1 MAIKT
6 NSQRVKALAYQ
17 LGGRITDKAFF
28 VHAMTQKYFS
38 DVVMSLVKKFS
49 SKDRVD
55 VKVVWDDETLS
66 AYTTY
71 RSIVANAHWN
81 VLKGLKR
88 PERFLALHGMIYHE
102 AAHILYTDQQFELL
116 CIDRIRN
123 DHVLWPEPDV
133 ECPELKRVLA
143 EGKHTGAFLK
153 IWNHMWNVLEDGYI
167 EYTFLDDYPAPRFND
182 GLMFM
187 RQLFLKQFE
196 PLSEQVKNEKKDVDK
211 LFTVLN
217 IVLEYAKYGVL
228 PVTNR
233 KEKNDERIQAVVN
246 CIPFIDDVN
255 MLGESEDHYR
265 SINNVFA
272 SLEAYLVPYL
282 ESLPDEEEAKND
294 PAGTGDGCDSNG
306 VPQELSQKLSE
317 QAEAGGMN
325 PADGDADGDNDPNAD
340 PSAMPKPIAAPR
352 NKDGQKPSE
361 AQQGQENA
369 GGGEEPGQPSEEAVN
384 EAAKAMKRLLSGM
397 SEEKAEKQLESELKG
412 ELQREE
418 STFQYGDIHNGVT
431 CTVNRHTEVSD
442 YAKQAYE
449 EIRKDVERL
458 ANTTAKGLKQ
468 VLKDRRSGGVQ
479 RGLYFGKTISPV
491 SYSRY
496 DKKYFQNKKLPTDSP
511 TLSIAVVIDESGSM
525 SGRKLEYAKVMALVV
540 YNFCMQLGI
549 RLMIVGHTAS
559 NRHVTLTN
567 YCDFG
572 GSFDNNDIYRIME
585 IQSKSCNRD
594 GYANRYAVEKLRKEQ
609 ADMKLC
615 IVISDGAPNDSGYG
629 GQAAF
634 GDLKKV
640 KRDAKNHHIDTV
652 VAAIDDDKEDIKKIY
667 GEDCFLDITDL
678 EKLPKAIIGV
688 IKKYLPR
695 Y

>member
-1 MAIKT
+1 MAYKT
-6 NSQRVKALAYQ
+6 NAQRVKALAYQ
-17 LGGRITDKAFF
+17 LGGRINDKSFF
-28 VHAMTQKYFS
+28 THPMTKKYFT
-38 DVVMSLVKKFS
+38 DVVMALVKKFS
-49 SKDRVD
+49 SKDRVQVD
-55 VKVVWDDETLS
+55 VVWDDETLS

-71 RSIVANAHWN
+71 RSIVANAHWD
-81 VLKGLKR
+81 VLKRLKR

-102 AAHILYTDQQFELL
+102 TAHILYTDVQYKLICMKKIRE
-116 CIDRIRN
+116 DR
-123 DHVLWPEPDV
+123 VLYPKPDV
-133 ECPELKRVLA
+133 ECPELDRVLS
-143 EGKHTGAFLK
+143 EGKHTEAFLK
-153 IWNHMWNVLEDGYI
+153 IWNHLRNALEDGYI

-182 GLMFM
+182 GLVFM
-187 RQLFLKQFE
+187 RQLFLKNFE
-196 PLSEQVKNEKKDVDK
+196 PLSEQIKKENNEVDK
-211 LFTVLN
+211 LFTILN
-217 IVLEYAKYGVL
+217 IILEYAKYGIL
-228 PVTNR
+228 PYENR
-233 KEKNDERIQAVVN
+233 REQNDERIQAVVN

-272 SLEAYLVPYL
+272 SLESYLVPYL

-294 PAGTGDGCDSNG
+294 PSGAGDGCDGNG

-317 QAEAGGMN
+317 QAEVGGLN
-325 PADGDADGDNDPNAD
+325 SDPNGDDGDGSDTDPVNV
-340 PSAMPKPIAAPR
+340 PMPIAKPR
-352 NKDGQKPSE
+352 NKEGRKPSE
-361 AQQGQENA
+361 AQQGKQNFGGNEQETQVTA
-369 GGGEEPGQPSEEAVN
+369 EAVN
-384 EAAKAMKRLLSGM
+384 DAAQAMKRLLNGM
-397 SEEKAEKQLESELKG
+397 SEEKAEKQLETELASQ
-412 ELQREE
+412 LQNENT
-418 STFQYGDIHNGVT
+418 TFQYGDIHNGVT
-431 CTVNRHTEVSD
+431 CTLKRKTEVSE
-442 YAKQAYE
+442 YAKNAYE
-449 EIRKDVERL
+449 SIRKDVERL

-525 SGRKLEYAKVMALVV
+525 SGRKLESAKIMALVV

-559 NRHVTLTN
+559 SGHVTLTN

-585 IQSKSCNRD
+585 IDSKSCNRD
-594 GYANRYAVEKLRKEQ
+594 GYANRYAVEKLRREQ

-629 GQAAF
+629 GGKAYE
-634 GDLKKV
+634 DIKKV

-652 VAAIDDDKEDIKKIY
+652 VAAIDDDKEDIKRIY
-667 GEDCFLDITDL
+667 GEESFLDITDL
-678 EKLPKAIIGV
+678 DKLPKAIVGV

-695 Y
+695 F

>member
-1 MAIKT
+1 MAYKT
-6 NSQRVKALAYQ
+6 NAQRVKALAYQ
-17 LGGRITDKAFF
+17 LGGRINDKSFF
-28 VHAMTQKYFS
+28 THSMTKKYFT
-38 DVVMSLVKKFS
+38 DVVKALVKKFS
-49 SKDRVD
+49 SKDRVQVD
-55 VKVVWDDETLS
+55 VVWDDETLS

-71 RSIVANAHWN
+71 RSIVANAHWD

-102 AAHILYTDQQFELL
+102 TAHILYTDVQYKLI
-116 CIDRIRN
+116 CMKKIREEQ
-123 DHVLWPEPDV
+123 VLYPKPDV
-133 ECPELKRVLA
+133 ECPELDRVLS
-143 EGKHTGAFLK
+143 EGKHTEAFLK
-153 IWNHMWNVLEDGYI
+153 IWNHLRNALEDGYI

-182 GLMFM
+182 GLVFM
-187 RQLFLKQFE
+187 RQLFLKNFE
-196 PLSEQVKNEKKDVDK
+196 PFSELIKKENNEVDK
-211 LFTVLN
+211 LFTILN
-217 IVLEYAKYGVL
+217 IILEYAKYGIL
-228 PVTNR
+228 PYENHR
-233 KEKNDERIQAVVN
+233 EQKDERIQAVVN

-272 SLEAYLVPYL
+272 SLESYLVPYL

-294 PAGTGDGCDSNG
+294 PSGAGDGCDGNG

-317 QAEAGGMN
+317 QAEVGGLN
-325 PADGDADGDNDPNAD
+325 SDPNGDDGDGSDAD
-340 PSAMPKPIAAPR
+340 PVNVPMPIAKPR
-352 NKDGQKPSE
+352 NKEGRKPSE
-361 AQQGQENA
+361 AQQGKQNFGGSEQETQVTA
-369 GGGEEPGQPSEEAVN
+369 EAVN
-384 EAAKAMKRLLSGM
+384 DAAQAMKRLLNGM
-397 SEEKAEKQLESELKG
+397 SEEKAEKQLETELASQ
-412 ELQREE
+412 LQNENT
-418 STFQYGDIHNGVT
+418 TFQYGDIHNGVT
-431 CTVNRHTEVSD
+431 CTLKRKTEVSE
-442 YAKQAYE
+442 YAKNAYE
-449 EIRKDVERL
+449 SIRKDVERL

-525 SGRKLEYAKVMALVV
+525 SGRKLESAKIMALVV

-559 NRHVTLTN
+559 SGHVTLTN

-585 IQSKSCNRD
+585 IDSKSCNRD
-594 GYANRYAVEKLRKEQ
+594 GYANRYAVEKLRREQ

-629 GQAAF
+629 GEKAYE
-634 GDLKKV
+634 DIKKV

-652 VAAIDDDKEDIKKIY
+652 VAAIDDDKEDIKRIY
-667 GEDCFLDITDL
+667 GEESFLDITDL
-678 EKLPKAIIGV
+678 DKLPKAIVGV

-695 Y
+695 F

>member
-1 MAIKT
+1 MAYKT
-6 NSQRVKALAYQ
+6 NAQRVKALAYQ
-17 LGGRITDKAFF
+17 LGGRINDKSFF
-28 VHAMTQKYFS
+28 THAMTKKYFS
-38 DVVMSLVKKFS
+38 DVVMTLIKKFS
-49 SKDRVD
+49 SKDRVQVD
-55 VKVVWDDETLS
+55 VVWDDETLS

-71 RSIVANAHWN
+71 RSIVANAHWD

-102 AAHILYTDQQFELL
+102 TAHILYTDVQYKLI
-116 CIDRIRN
+116 CMRKIRE
-123 DHVLWPEPDV
+123 DQVLYPKPDV
-133 ECPELKRVLA
+133 ECPELDRVLS
-143 EGKHTGAFLK
+143 EGKHTEAFLK
-153 IWNHMWNVLEDGYI
+153 IWNHLRNALEDGYI

-182 GLMFM
+182 GLVFM
-187 RQLFLKQFE
+187 RQLFLKNFE
-196 PLSEQVKNEKKDVDK
+196 PLSEQIKKENNEVDK
-211 LFTVLN
+211 LFTILN
-217 IVLEYAKYGVL
+217 IILEYAKYGIL
-228 PVTNR
+228 PYENR
-233 KEKNDERIQAVVN
+233 REQNDERIQAVVN

-272 SLEAYLVPYL
+272 SLESYLVPYL

-294 PAGTGDGCDSNG
+294 PSGAGDGCDGNG

-317 QAEAGGMN
+317 QAEVGGLN
-325 PADGDADGDNDPNAD
+325 SDPNGDDGDGSDAD
-340 PSAMPKPIAAPR
+340 PVNVPMPIAKPR
-352 NKDGQKPSE
+352 NKEGRKPSE
-361 AQQGQENA
+361 AQQGKQNFGGNEQETQVTA
-369 GGGEEPGQPSEEAVN
+369 EAVN
-384 EAAKAMKRLLSGM
+384 DAAQAMKRLLNGM
-397 SEEKAEKQLESELKG
+397 SEEKAEKQLET
-412 ELQREE
+412 ELQSQLQSENT
-418 STFQYGDIHNGVT
+418 TFQYGDIHNGVT
-431 CTVNRHTEVSD
+431 CTLKRKTEVSE
-442 YAKQAYE
+442 YAKNAYE
-449 EIRKDVERL
+449 SIREDVERL

-525 SGRKLEYAKVMALVV
+525 SGRKLESAKIMALVV

-559 NRHVTLTN
+559 GGHVTLTN

-585 IQSKSCNRD
+585 IDSKSCNRD
-594 GYANRYAVEKLRKEQ
+594 GYANRYAVEKLRREQ

-629 GQAAF
+629 GEKAYE
-634 GDLKKV
+634 DIKKV

-652 VAAIDDDKEDIKKIY
+652 VAAIDDDKEDIKRIY
-667 GEDCFLDITDL
+667 GEESFLDITDL
-678 EKLPKAIIGV
+678 DKLPKAIVGV

-695 Y
+695 F

>member
-1 MAIKT
+1 MAYKT
-6 NSQRVKALAYQ
+6 NAQRVKALAYQ
-17 LGGRITDKAFF
+17 LGGRINDKSFF
-28 VHAMTQKYFS
+28 THTMTKKYFS
-38 DVVMSLVKKFS
+38 DVVMTLIKKFS
-49 SKDRVD
+49 SKDRVQVD
-55 VKVVWDDETLS
+55 VVWDDETLS

-71 RSIVANAHWN
+71 RSIVANARWD

-102 AAHILYTDQQFELL
+102 TAHILYTDVQYKLI
-116 CIDRIRN
+116 CMKKIRE
-123 DHVLWPEPDV
+123 DQVLYPKPDV
-133 ECPELKRVLA
+133 ECPELERVLS
-143 EGKHTGAFLK
+143 EGKHTEAFLK
-153 IWNHMWNVLEDGYI
+153 IWNHLRNALEDGYI

-182 GLMFM
+182 GLVFM
-187 RQLFLKQFE
+187 RQLFLKNFE
-196 PLSEQVKNEKKDVDK
+196 PLSEQIKKENNEVDK
-211 LFTVLN
+211 LFTILN
-217 IVLEYAKYGVL
+217 IILEYAKYGIL
-228 PVTNR
+228 PYENHR
-233 KEKNDERIQAVVN
+233 EQKDERIQAVVN

-272 SLEAYLVPYL
+272 SLESYLVPYL

-294 PAGTGDGCDSNG
+294 PSGAGDGCDGNG

-317 QAEAGGMN
+317 QAEVGGMN
-325 PADGDADGDNDPNAD
+325 SGPDGDDGDGSDAD
-340 PSAMPKPIAAPR
+340 PVNVPMPIAKPR
-352 NKDGQKPSE
+352 NKEGQKPSE
-361 AQQGQENA
+361 AQQGKQNFGGSEQETQA
-369 GGGEEPGQPSEEAVN
+369 TEEAVN
-384 EAAKAMKRLLSGM
+384 EAAQAMKRLLNGM
-397 SEEKAEKQLESELKG
+397 SEEKAEKQLETELASQ
-412 ELQREE
+412 LQNENT
-418 STFQYGDIHNGVT
+418 TFQYGDIHNGVT
-431 CTVNRHTEVSD
+431 CTLKRKTEVSE
-442 YAKQAYE
+442 YAKNAYE
-449 EIRKDVERL
+449 SIRKDVERL

-525 SGRKLEYAKVMALVV
+525 SGRKLESAKIMALVV

-559 NRHVTLTN
+559 SGHVTLTN

-585 IQSKSCNRD
+585 IDSKSCNRD
-594 GYANRYAVEKLRKEQ
+594 GYANRYAVEKLRREQ

-629 GQAAF
+629 GEKAYE
-634 GDLKKV
+634 DIKKV

-652 VAAIDDDKEDIKKIY
+652 VAAIDDDKEDIKRIY
-667 GEDCFLDITDL
+667 GEESFLDITDL
-678 EKLPKAIIGV
+678 DKLPKAIVGV

-695 Y
+695 F